1 MFRQALDVGHACC
14 VIITPAS
21 EDDWEVFGR
30 IRLASLR
37 EPGSPQAASLGRE
50 EGFREPHWRMRLR
63 GGMYLLA
70 WEREDSR
77 QAIGVVGIMQEPG
90 APTDERLMFSLYV
103 REAFRQQGIGK
114 ALLRAGAHWATV
126 DDARALSAW
135 VVEDDDAAVAVF
147 ASSGFQATG
156 ERVKMPRSPGRIEA
170 RWTLTLANDQVVSPR
185 SGD

>member
-1 MFRQALDVGHACC
+1 M
-14 VIITPAS
+14 IITPAT
-21 EDDWEVFGR
+21 EDDWEAFGR

-70 WEREDSR
+70 WERENSR

-90 APTDERLMFSLYV
+90 APTDERLIFSLYV
-103 REAFRQQGIGK
+103 REPHRRKGIGK

-126 DDARALSAW
+126 DDASTLSAW
-135 VVEDDDAAVAVF
+135 VTEDDEGAVAVF
-147 ASSGFQATG
+147 ESCGFASTG

-170 RWTLTLANDQVVSPR
+170 RWNLRLATDQVVTPR

>member
-1 MFRQALDVGHACC
+1 MLEG

-21 EDDWEVFGR
+21 EDDWEAFGR

-70 WEREDSR
+70 WAAEDRR

-90 APTDERLMFSLYV
+90 APTDERLIFSLYV
-103 REAFRQQGIGK
+103 RDGHRRAGIGR
-114 ALLRAGAHWATV
+114 ALLRAGAHWAAV

-135 VVEDDDAAVAVF
+135 VTEDDEAAVGVF
-147 ASSGFQATG
+147 ATSGFTATG
-156 ERVKMPRSPGRIEA
+156 ERVKMPRPPGRIEA
-170 RWTLTLANDQVVSPR
+170 RWTLERASANVVEPR
-185 SGD
+185 AGD

>member
-1 MFRQALDVGHACC
+1 M
-14 VIITPAS
+14 IITPAT
-21 EDDWEVFGR
+21 EDDWEAFGR
-30 IRLASLR
+30 IRLAALR

-70 WEREDSR
+70 WEREGGR

-90 APTDERLMFSLYV
+90 APTDERLVISLYV
-103 REAFRQQGIGK
+103 REAHRRKGIGK
-114 ALLRAGAHWATV
+114 ALLRAGAHWASV

-135 VVEDDDAAVAVF
+135 VTEDDEGAVAVF
-147 ASSGFQATG
+147 TSCGFRTTG
-156 ERVKMPRSPGRIEA
+156 ERVKMPRTEGRIEA
-170 RWTLTLANDQVVSPR
+170 RWTLTLATDQVVTPR

>member
-1 MFRQALDVGHACC
+1 
-14 VIITPAS
+14 VIIAPAT
-21 EDDWEVFGR
+21 EEDWEAFGR

-70 WEREDSR
+70 WEYEGAP
-77 QAIGVVGIMQEPG
+77 QAIGVVGLMQEPG
-90 APTDERLMFSLYV
+90 APTDERLVFSLYV
-103 REAFRQQGIGK
+103 REAHRRQGIGK
-114 ALLRAGAHWATV
+114 ALVRAAAHWAGV

-135 VVEDDDAAVAVF
+135 ITEDDEAAIAVF
-147 ASSGFQATG
+147 RSCGFATTG

-170 RWTLTLANDQVVSPR
+170 RWTLALANDQVVTPR
-185 SGD
+185 RGD